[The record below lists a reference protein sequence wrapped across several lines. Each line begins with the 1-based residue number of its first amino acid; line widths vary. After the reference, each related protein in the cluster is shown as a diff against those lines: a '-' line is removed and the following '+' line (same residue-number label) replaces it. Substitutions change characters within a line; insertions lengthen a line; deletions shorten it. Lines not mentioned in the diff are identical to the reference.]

1 MNDNKFILPSIIIA
15 AVLLICTIIIASTW
29 SSNYAANQTITV
41 TGSAQEDIV
50 SDLGVFNCTLT
61 SRASTAESAYH
72 RLQKDLPLLIEYL
85 TSKGISKDKLELLT
99 VNSYPI
105 YEIGKNGYQTQN
117 VAAYVYNQRVKFT
130 SEDVNKVKEISLEVS
145 SLVEKGVN
153 LDVGM
158 PEYHYTKLSDLKVQ
172 IQADAAKD
180 AMVRAQ
186 KIAEATDRKLGP
198 MREARMGVL
207 QITPRLSNEVS
218 SLGINDLSS
227 IDKKITAV
235 VSASFEIE

>member
-1 MNDNKFILPSIIIA
+1 MNDNKLILPSIILA
-15 AVLLICTIIIASTW
+15 VVLLICTIIIAGTW
-29 SSNYAANQTITV
+29 SSNYSANQTITV
-41 TGSAQEDIV
+41 TGSAKEDIV

-61 SRASTAESAYH
+61 SRASNAEAAY
-72 RLQKDLPLLIEYL
+72 RKLQHDLPVVVEYL
-85 TSKGISKDKLELLT
+85 NSKGISKDKLELST
-99 VNSYPI
+99 INSYPI

-117 VAAYVYNQRVKFT
+117 ISAYVYNQRIKFT
-130 SEDVNKVKEISLEVS
+130 SPDVNKVKEISLEVS
-145 SLVEKGVN
+145 SLVEKGVS

-180 AMVRAQ
+180 AMIRAER
-186 KIAEATDRKLGP
+186 IAEATGRELGP

-218 SLGINDLSS
+218 SLGINDLTS
-227 IDKKITAV
+227 IEKQITAV